1 MAHPSEYDSNTELAL
16 ERELEET
23 LTRTT
28 EPGAHTMST
37 ATVEKPEAKK
47 ELFDLSTIVKIEA
60 PRRPESTFSML
71 LYGKPKVGKTL
82 LAGSAADVEA
92 LSPIL
97 VLAIEDGSSVLAN
110 KYEDVDVVNIE
121 DWKTAAAVI
130 SAVAEGNTKYKTVI
144 VDTLGELQ
152 EQMVMHITKDKTEA
166 MRIQDWGTILD
177 NTVNVVKM
185 LHRSPVNSIFITHA
199 DRVRDESTGAVMIQP
214 VLKGKA
220 SLGEVPKIV
229 DIIAYMQIAVA
240 EDKSNVRVLV
250 TEPTDKIDAGDRFG
264 KLDSIIPNPT
274 MQAVY
279 DQLTAK

>member
-1 MAHPSEYDSNTELAL
+1 
-16 ERELEET
+16 
-23 LTRTT
+23 
-28 EPGAHTMST
+28 MST
-37 ATVEKPEAKK
+37 ATAEKVEAKQKPK
-47 ELFDLSTIVKIEA
+47 ELFDLSSIVKIES

-110 KYEDVDVVNIE
+110 KYEDVDVVNIA
-121 DWKTAAAVI
+121 DWPTAAKVIEAV
-130 SAVAEGNTKYKTVI
+130 SEGNTKYKTVI

-152 EQMVMHITKDKTEA
+152 EHMVMHITKDKTEA

-177 NTVNVVKM
+177 NTVGVVKM

-229 DIIAYMQIAVA
+229 DIIGYMQIAVDEA
-240 EDKSNVRVLV
+240 KNNVRVLV

-274 MQAVY
+274 MADVY
-279 DQLTAK
+279 AQLTA